1 MEKYGLKYQRIQK
14 LRTPNPAHHTS
25 CLNERQFV
33 SGRLLLVIIRF
44 LFISM
49 SINYEAWFHY
59 LPTFY
64 ISHYKKDYYFANY
77 HRFPVIVLHRPPHIG
92 VPVNLF
98 SSGPQLPTLPHHYIK
113 VNNQMSTE
121 ILLSEQ
127 CVKGSL
133 VADVCWRKK
142 SRLLFSL
149 FFFKDRSKVGVEHRT
164 PSLPKM

>member
-1 MEKYGLKYQRIQK
+1 MNVSLSLGDCYWLSYGFSLFLCLLIKNRAFIIYQHF
-14 LRTPNPAHHTS
+14 TYH
-25 CLNERQFV
+25 
-33 SGRLLLVIIRF
+33 II
-44 LFISM
+44 
-49 SINYEAWFHY
+49 
-59 LPTFY
+59 
-64 ISHYKKDYYFANY
+64 KKDYYFANY

-113 VNNQMSTE
+113 VNKQMSTE

-142 SRLLFSL
+142 LRLLFSL
-149 FFFKDRSKVGVEHRT
+149 LFFKDIRSKVWVEHRT